1 MIAECDQVE
10 GVSTALHVEHDQ
22 AEQGDHRAKREV
34 DRQLHRCVAAV
45 ATAPDTD
52 HDKGWDERE
61 FVEEIKEEDIDAGE
75 HPHQAALHNEEQHE
89 VNLET
94 LGARLDRVQAGGET
108 DEGGQHEERERNAV
122 EAKLQADADTVQAGG
137 VTREKRVAVV
147 LRGVAEVPPH
157 MQRHEHGNRKGAVGE
172 QHGPTLRQAERDGE
186 GQRERSGDGNE
197 QRIEGQWAHREN

>member
-1 MIAECDQVE
+1 MIAERDQVE
-10 GVSTALHVEHDQ
+10 GVRTALHVEHDQ

-34 DRQLHRCVAAV
+34 DRQLHRCIAAV
-45 ATAPDTD
+45 ATAPDPD

-94 LGARLDRVQAGGET
+94 LGAGLDRVETGGET
-108 DEGGQHEERERNAV
+108 DEGGEHKERERNAV
-122 EAKLQADADTVQAGG
+122 EAEFQADAETVEAGG
-137 VTREKRVAVV
+137 VAREKCVAVV

-157 MQRHEHGNRKGAVGE
+157 MQCHEHGNRKGSIG
-172 QHGPTLRQAERDGE
+172 
-186 GQRERSGDGNE
+186 
-197 QRIEGQWAHREN
+197 